1 MLKKSFLNCL
11 ISPVLVIFTVLTV
24 FTIIGTHDA
33 TYIDN
38 TINTFI
44 EPFTYC
50 CYAFALG
57 IMISHLQPYKTQ
69 RQKIH
74 VSLFFI
80 LFVCA
85 ILREMGIQH
94 WLTTTDT
101 TAFKL
106 RFFTNPNNPLS
117 EKITAALILLIV
129 ISIIA
134 YLLIYY
140 LPKIIKGFFKLNPL
154 YWTIATF
161 GGTGI
166 ICKIADRLPGNLRKA
181 GHELTPQW
189 KEWFE
194 LFEET
199 TELCLPLICAIGFIQ
214 FAQIACSQKNNQKK

>member
-1 MLKKSFLNCL
+1 MLTKSFWNCL
-11 ISPVLVIFTVLTV
+11 VAPVLVAFVVVVMFIV
-24 FTIIGTHDA
+24 IGTHDA
-33 TYIDN
+33 I
-38 TINTFI
+38 TINKINDFFI
-44 EPFTYC
+44 DPFTYC

-57 IMISHLQPYKTQ
+57 VMICHLNPYQTK

-80 LFVCA
+80 LFFCA
-85 ILREMGIQH
+85 LLREMGVQH

-117 EKITAALILLIV
+117 EKIISALILLTV
-129 ISIIA
+129 ISIIV
-134 YLLIYY
+134 YLLVCY

-161 GGTGI
+161 GATGI

-181 GHELTPQW
+181 GHELDALW
-189 KEWFE
+189 KAWFE
-194 LFEET
+194 LFEES
-199 TELCLPLICAIGFIQ
+199 TELCLPLLCALVFVK
-214 FAQIACSQKNNQKK
+214 FEKMASDKNTK